1 MRSFM
6 AIYRFAAFKLLIG
19 RDVKRMDTTLT
30 QSGQDNSQIRDFREF
45 SCGAKVI
52 EIVPRRK

>member
-1 MRSFM
+1 M
-6 AIYRFAAFKLLIG
+6 AIYRFAVFKLLIG

-45 SCGAKVI
+45 SGGAKVI